1 MQRSIWKGRCSKIK
15 IVIMGGGKVGSFLAI
30 ALDRKGHQVVVIERN
45 KDLCERLASKTH
57 SAVIIQGDGC
67 DLRYQEEANV
77 EEADVFAAVTGD
89 DDDNLV
95 ACQLARTYFGVPRSV
110 ARVNNPKNE
119 RIFNKL
125 GVDAISSTTV
135 IAQLIEERTTVGDII
150 TLHTMKQGRLAVI
163 ELDLPEEHCVAC
175 DVPLQD
181 LGLPRGVVLVS
192 VIRDDEVIIPHG
204 GDVLQPGDTVIAVTE
219 LGKEGDLKRILT
231 RP

>member
-1 MQRSIWKGRCSKIK
+1 
-15 IVIMGGGKVGSFLAI
+15 MGGGKVGSFLAI
-30 ALDRKGHQVVVIERN
+30 ALDRKDHQVVVIERN
-45 KDLCERLASKTH
+45 KELCDRLASKTH

-77 EEADVFAAVTGD
+77 DQADVFAAVTGD

-95 ACQLARTYFGVPRSV
+95 ACQLAKTYFHVPRSV

-119 RIFNKL
+119 RIFYKL
-125 GVDAISSTTV
+125 GVDARSSTPV

-150 TLHTMKQGRLAVI
+150 TLHTMKKGRLAVV
-163 ELDLPEEHCVAC
+163 EFDLPEDHCVAC

-181 LGLPRGVVLVS
+181 MGLPRGVVLVS

-231 RP
+231 KH